1 MHVTQ
6 ESTLQL
12 PAIAILGAG
21 SMGRAILQGLLSP
34 HVHVAAGIRI
44 TNRRPE
50 AAADFDTEPRV
61 SAWVTSTNVD
71 ANREAVR
78 GAAVVIVAVKP
89 ADVEAML
96 AEVAADLDDDA
107 VLVSVAAGKT
117 LQQLQR
123 AAGATRAV
131 MRAMPNTPAQI
142 RRGVTGIAVGDHVSA
157 AQRDLVESVFATVGS
172 VVVVDEERLNALTSI
187 SGSGPA
193 YVFYLIEQ
201 WEQAARE
208 LGFSDAE
215 AALLVRETV
224 RGAAELVL
232 ASGEEPEELRRRVT
246 SPNGTTERAIGV
258 LQQANFAEILDEAM
272 QAAMARARE
281 IAAGD

>member
-1 MHVTQ
+1 VHVTQ
-6 ESTLQL
+6 ESPLHL

-34 HVHVAAGIRI
+34 HVHVASGIRI
-44 TNRRPE
+44 TNRRVE
-50 AAADFDTEPRV
+50 SAADFATEPRV
-61 SAWVTSTNVD
+61 SAWVTSENVH

-78 GAAVVIVAVKP
+78 GASVVIVAVKP
-89 ADVEAML
+89 ADVEEL
-96 AEVAADLDDDA
+96 VADVSADLDDDA
-107 VLVSVAAGKT
+107 VVVSVAAGKT
-117 LQQLQR
+117 LQQLQA
-123 AAGATRAV
+123 AAGDTRAV

-172 VVVVDEERLNALTSI
+172 VVVVDEGLNALTSI

-201 WEQAARE
+201 WEQAARD
-208 LGFSDAE
+208 LGFTHDE

-232 ASGEEPEELRRRVT
+232 ATGEQPEELRRRVT
-246 SPNGTTERAIGV
+246 SPQGTTERAVGV
-258 LQQANFAEILDEAM
+258 FQQANLAEVFETAM

-281 IAAGD
+281 IAAGS

>member
-1 MHVTQ
+1 VTN
-6 ESTLQL
+6 ESPLHL

-34 HVHVAAGIRI
+34 HVHVATGIRI
-44 TNRRPE
+44 TNRRVE
-50 AAADFDTEPRV
+50 SAADLTTEPRV
-61 SAWVTSTNVD
+61 SAWVTSTNAQ

-78 GAAVVIVAVKP
+78 GAKVVIVAVKP
-89 ADVEAML
+89 ADVEAL
-96 AEVAADLDDDA
+96 VADVAADLDDDA
-107 VLVSVAAGKT
+107 VVVSVAAGKT
-117 LQQLQR
+117 LAQLQG
-123 AAGATRAV
+123 AAGDNRAV

-142 RRGVTGIAVGDHVSA
+142 RRGVTGIAVGEHASPE
-157 AQRDLVESVFATVGS
+157 QRDLVESVFATVGS

-208 LGFSDAE
+208 LGFTHAE

-224 RGAAELVL
+224 RGAAELVM
-232 ASGEEPEELRRRVT
+232 ASGEQPEELRRRVT
-246 SPNGTTERAIGV
+246 SPNGTTERAV
-258 LQQANFAEILDEAM
+258 ATLQQAHLAEVLGTAM

-281 IAAGD
+281 IAAGA

>member
-61 SAWVTSTNVD
+61 SAWVTSTNVH

-89 ADVEAML
+89 ADVEALL
-96 AEVAADLDDDA
+96 AEVAADLDDAA
-107 VLVSVAAGKT
+107 VVVSVAAGKT

-123 AAGATRAV
+123 AAGDTRAV

-142 RRGVTGIAVGDHVSA
+142 RRGVTGIAVGDHVSV

-208 LGFSDAE
+208 LGFSHAE

-258 LQQANFAEILDEAM
+258 LQQAHFAEILDEAM
-272 QAAMARARE
+272 QAAIARARE

>member
-1 MHVTQ
+1 VHVTQ
-6 ESTLQL
+6 ESPLHL

-34 HVHVAAGIRI
+34 HVHVASGIRI
-44 TNRRPE
+44 TNRRVE
-50 AAADFDTEPRV
+50 SAAEFATEPRV
-61 SAWVTSTNVD
+61 SAWVTSDNEH

-78 GAAVVIVAVKP
+78 GASVVIVAVKP
-89 ADVEAML
+89 ADIEELVAD
-96 AEVAADLDDDA
+96 VAADLDDDA
-107 VLVSVAAGKT
+107 VVVSVAAGKT
-117 LQQLQR
+117 LAQLQA

-142 RRGVTGIAVGDHVSA
+142 RRGVTGIAVGQNVSA

-208 LGFSDAE
+208 LGFTHDE

-232 ASGEEPEELRRRVT
+232 ATGEQPEELRRRVT
-246 SPNGTTERAIGV
+246 SPQGTTERAVGV
-258 LQQANFAEILDEAM
+258 LQQANLAEVFETAM

>member
-61 SAWVTSTNVD
+61 SAWVTSTNVH

-89 ADVEAML
+89 ADVEALL
-96 AEVAADLDDDA
+96 AEVAADLDDAA
-107 VLVSVAAGKT
+107 VVVSVAAGKT

-123 AAGATRAV
+123 AAGDTRAV

-208 LGFSDAE
+208 MKCAVCTQN
-215 AALLVRETV
+215 ALLP
-224 RGAAELVL
+224 L
-232 ASGEEPEELRRRVT
+232 
-246 SPNGTTERAIGV
+246 
-258 LQQANFAEILDEAM
+258 
-272 QAAMARARE
+272 
-281 IAAGD
+281 

>member
-1 MHVTQ
+1 VDVTQ
-6 ESTLQL
+6 ESPLHL

-21 SMGRAILQGLLSP
+21 AMGRAILQGLLSP
-34 HVHVAAGIRI
+34 HVHVASGIRI
-44 TNRRPE
+44 TNRRVE
-50 AAADFDTEPRV
+50 LAADFATEPRV
-61 SAWVTSTNVD
+61 SAWVTSENVN

-78 GAAVVIVAVKP
+78 GASVVIVAVKP
-89 ADVEAML
+89 ADVEEL
-96 AEVAADLDDDA
+96 VGDVSADLDDDA
-107 VLVSVAAGKT
+107 VVVSVAAGKT
-117 LQQLQR
+117 LQQLQA
-123 AAGATRAV
+123 AAGNTRAV

-172 VVVVDEERLNALTSI
+172 VVLVDEERLNALTSI

-208 LGFSDAE
+208 LGFTHAE

-232 ASGEEPEELRRRVT
+232 ATGEQPEELRRRVT
-246 SPNGTTERAIGV
+246 SPQGTTERAVGV
-258 LQQANFAEILDEAM
+258 FQQANLAEVFETAM
-272 QAAMARARE
+272 RAAMARARE
-281 IAAGD
+281 IAAGS

>member
-1 MHVTQ
+1 VHVTN
-6 ESTLQL
+6 ESPLHL

-34 HVHVAAGIRI
+34 HVHVATGIRI
-44 TNRRPE
+44 TNRRVE
-50 AAADFDTEPRV
+50 SAADLTTEPRV
-61 SAWVTSTNVD
+61 SAWVTSTNAQ

-78 GAAVVIVAVKP
+78 GAKVVIVAVKP
-89 ADVEAML
+89 ADVEAL
-96 AEVAADLDDDA
+96 VADVAADLDDDA
-107 VLVSVAAGKT
+107 VVVSVAAGKT
-117 LQQLQR
+117 LAQLQG
-123 AAGATRAV
+123 AAGDNRAV

-142 RRGVTGIAVGDHVSA
+142 RRGVTGIAVGEHASPE
-157 AQRDLVESVFATVGS
+157 QRDLVESVFATVGS

-208 LGFSDAE
+208 LGFTHAE

-224 RGAAELVL
+224 RGAAELVM
-232 ASGEEPEELRRRVT
+232 ASGEQPEELRRRVT
-246 SPNGTTERAIGV
+246 SPNGTTERAV
-258 LQQANFAEILDEAM
+258 ATLQQAHLAEVLGTAM

-281 IAAGD
+281 IAAGA

>member
-1 MHVTQ
+1 VHVTQ
-6 ESTLQL
+6 ESPLHL

-34 HVHVAAGIRI
+34 HVHVASGIRI
-44 TNRRPE
+44 TNRRVE
-50 AAADFDTEPRV
+50 SAAEFATEPRV
-61 SAWVTSTNVD
+61 SAWVTSDNEH

-78 GAAVVIVAVKP
+78 GASVVIVAVKP
-89 ADVEAML
+89 ADIEELVAD
-96 AEVAADLDDDA
+96 VAADLDDDA
-107 VLVSVAAGKT
+107 VVVSVAAGKT
-117 LQQLQR
+117 LAQLQA

-142 RRGVTGIAVGDHVSA
+142 RRGVTGIAVGQNVSA

-208 LGFSDAE
+208 LGFTHDE

-232 ASGEEPEELRRRVT
+232 ATGEQPEELRRRVT
-246 SPNGTTERAIGV
+246 SPQGTTERAVGV
-258 LQQANFAEILDEAM
+258 LQQSNLAEVFEAAM

>member
-1 MHVTQ
+1 VHVTQ
-6 ESTLQL
+6 ESPLHL

-44 TNRRPE
+44 TNRRVE
-50 AAADFDTEPRV
+50 SAAHFATEPRV
-61 SAWVTSTNVD
+61 SAWVTSENVH

-78 GAAVVIVAVKP
+78 GASVVIVAVKP
-89 ADVEAML
+89 ADIEEL
-96 AEVAADLDDDA
+96 VADVSADLDDDA
-107 VLVSVAAGKT
+107 VVVSVAAGKT
-117 LQQLQR
+117 LQQLQA
-123 AAGATRAV
+123 AAGDKRAV

-142 RRGVTGIAVGDHVSA
+142 RRGVTGIAVGEHVSA
-157 AQRDLVESVFATVGS
+157 AQCGLVESVFATVGS

-208 LGFSDAE
+208 LGFTHAE

-232 ASGEEPEELRRRVT
+232 ATGEQPEELRRRVT
-246 SPNGTTERAIGV
+246 SPQGTTERAVEV
-258 LQQANFAEILDEAM
+258 LQQAHLAEVFESAM
-272 QAAMARARE
+272 EAAMARARE
-281 IAAGD
+281 IASGA

>member
-1 MHVTQ
+1 MQVTN
-6 ESTLQL
+6 ESPLHL

-34 HVHVAAGIRI
+34 HVHVASGIRI
-44 TNRRPE
+44 TNRRVE
-50 AAADFDTEPRV
+50 SAADFVAEPRV
-61 SAWVTSTNVD
+61 TAWVTSETAH

-89 ADVEAML
+89 ADVEEL
-96 AEVAADLDDDA
+96 VADVSGDLDDDA
-107 VLVSVAAGKT
+107 VVVSVAAGKT
-117 LQQLQR
+117 LQQLQA
-123 AAGATRAV
+123 AAGDTRAV

-142 RRGVTGIAVGDHVSA
+142 RRGVTGIAVGEHVSV

-208 LGFSDAE
+208 LGFSHAE

-232 ASGEEPEELRRRVT
+232 ATGEQPEELRRRVT
-246 SPNGTTERAIGV
+246 SPQGTTERAVGV
-258 LQQANFAEILDEAM
+258 LQQANLAEVFETAM

-281 IAAGD
+281 IAAGA